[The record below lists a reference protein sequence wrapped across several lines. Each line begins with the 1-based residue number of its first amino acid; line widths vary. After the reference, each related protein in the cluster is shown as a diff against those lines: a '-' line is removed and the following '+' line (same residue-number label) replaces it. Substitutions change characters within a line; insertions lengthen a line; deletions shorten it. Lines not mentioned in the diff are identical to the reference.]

1 MLYMYNFVLI
11 KSQVKHQSFLFKMD
25 SVLMKDE
32 FAEVRVEDLF
42 KKKVL
47 GHQWQFILTF
57 FLPSFFAFE
66 RRSYLLCFLVL

>member
-1 MLYMYNFVLI
+1 MFKSTMLYMCNFVLI

-42 KKKVL
+42 KKK
-47 GHQWQFILTF
+47 
-57 FLPSFFAFE
+57 
-66 RRSYLLCFLVL
+66 RSLATSGNLS